1 MLYTFR
7 ILYSR
12 RNKGLF
18 MFRLFRGDDSKEAIL
33 ENGKKKYIKQDIGF
47 SAQGKARN
55 LYQEYFY
62 RRHLPNVTLVFIFH
76 VQFVFRKPCNFY
88 GTRIQVEYHH
98 TFSNY
103 SVCITFFTSFFL
115 FLVCNFSK
123 VSSLDKPRSSEVEK
137 SKIPRIER
145 VFPKENKDETNGGRG
160 WRGWRG

>member
-18 MFRLFRGDDSKEAIL
+18 MFQLFRGDDSKEAIL

-47 SAQGKARN
+47 SARGKARN

-76 VQFVFRKPCNFY
+76 V
-88 GTRIQVEYHH
+88 
-98 TFSNY
+98 
-103 SVCITFFTSFFL
+103 VCL
-115 FLVCNFSK
+115 
-123 VSSLDKPRSSEVEK
+123 
-137 SKIPRIER
+137 
-145 VFPKENKDETNGGRG
+145 
-160 WRGWRG
+160 